1 MPIRRHALFFM
12 LTLVAAYAAASR
24 SRITSETMHAH
35 GTFDVKLTPQSDD
48 IDPTLGR
55 MTIEKQI
62 HGDLEATSK
71 GQMLT
76 VGTAVQ
82 GSGVYVAVERVTG
95 KLNGRSGSFAMHHTG
110 VMERGTANLKIT
122 IVPDSGTGELTGIY
136 GTFNITITDGKHL
149 YDLTY
154 SHSQ

>member
-1 MPIRRHALFFM
+1 
-12 LTLVAAYAAASR
+12 
-24 SRITSETMHAH
+24 MHAH
-35 GTFDVKLTPQSDD
+35 GTFDVKLTPQTDNLDS
-48 IDPTLGR
+48 TLGR

-82 GSGVYVAVERVTG
+82 GSGVYVAVERITG
-95 KLNGRSGSFAMHHTG
+95 QLNGRSGSFAVHHTG
-110 VMERGTANLKIT
+110 VMERGTAKLKIT
-122 IVPDSGTGELTGIY
+122 IVPDSGTGGLTGIS
-136 GTFNITITDGKHL
+136 GTLDITIIEGKHR

-154 SHSQ
+154 SLPQ